1 MKSFVS
7 VSILAGLI
15 LIVLGINILYNP
27 SLLIPIISGVMIVL
41 GVVLLFVGLL
51 LKRVTS
57 FMSGAKMQGMG
68 GMFSQDG
75 IRVIRK

>member
-7 VSILAGLI
+7 ISILAGLI

-57 FMSGAKMQGMG
+57 FMKGGMSG
-68 GMFSQDG
+68 GMFSQEG
-75 IRVIRK
+75 VRIIRK